1 MTTMNAI
8 GALFSSKK
16 SGLSALDMA
25 AVCHYR
31 LSLFRKRRSNGQ
43 RTSGCFTAP
52 MIRYEKIRSQ
62 SPYFSKGL
70 GSVG

>member
-16 SGLSALDMA
+16 SGLSALDKT

-31 LSLFRKRRSNGQ
+31 LF
-43 RTSGCFTAP
+43 
-52 MIRYEKIRSQ
+52 
-62 SPYFSKGL
+62 
-70 GSVG
+70 